1 MDWNDFSGLKVTP
14 WIAISQIPSDG
25 LKILRTKE
33 NENGH

>member
-25 LKILRTKE
+25 AEDITYKGE
-33 NENGH
+33 